1 MGGPGPKSQERAG
14 GAKWG
19 QVGPEGLGNGLEG
32 LGRGPEVWR
41 VPFGGAEWVLG
52 KANAA
57 QKRGGKKKTKKHY
70 PNKFPPHNCPK
81 INSKFQL
88 EKRLPVKH
96 QP

>member
-57 QKRGGKKKTKKHY
+57 QKRGEKKNKKTLSQQV
-70 PNKFPPHNCPK
+70 PTSQLSQNKFK
-81 INSKFQL
+81 IPAGKAITG
-88 EKRLPVKH
+88 
-96 QP
+96 

>member
-1 MGGPGPKSQERAG
+1 MGAEGDEWAGRGQRARKGPG

-19 QVGPEGLGNGLEG
+19 QVEPEGLGNGLEG

-57 QKRGGKKKTKKHY
+57 QKRREKTQNNSIPTSSHLTIV
-70 PNKFPPHNCPK
+70 PK
-81 INSKFQL
+81 
-88 EKRLPVKH
+88 
-96 QP
+96 